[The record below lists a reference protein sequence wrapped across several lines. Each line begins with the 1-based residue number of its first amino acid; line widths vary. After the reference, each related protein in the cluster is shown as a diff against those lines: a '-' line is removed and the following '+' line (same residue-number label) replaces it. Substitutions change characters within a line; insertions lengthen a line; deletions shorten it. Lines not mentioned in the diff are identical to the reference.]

1 MAVYTTINDPSVYFH
16 TQLYTGNA
24 TDGVNITN
32 DANAG
37 NFKPDWIWSK
47 NRTRGADW
55 HDVTASTRGVTKSLF
70 SNTNSAESTQTGA
83 VQAFL
88 TDGFTIGDNP
98 QVNRNANNYAA
109 WQWKA
114 NGGTTSSN
122 SSGSI
127 TSTVQ
132 ANTTAGFSIVTYT
145 GNNTSG
151 ATVGHGLGAA
161 PDTIILKALGIADQ
175 NWFINTP
182 VGGGTGYMM
191 LNQTNAAS
199 GSNSSVWNLTAP
211 TATVFTLGNSGG
223 VNDSTTYVAYCF
235 KSIKGY
241 SKMGNYTG
249 NGNDNGPFIYTG
261 FKPAFVMAK
270 KTSGTGQ
277 WFMWDDKRTPFNVMN
292 IRLLANTTAGDDTS
306 NDNRIDFLSN
316 GFKIRDNSTD
326 FNNNSSDMFYMA
338 FAQNPL
344 VATNGVPTTAR

>member
-1 MAVYTTINDPSVYFH
+1 MAYTTVNDPSAYFQ
-16 TQLYTGNA
+16 TALYSGTGSSQS
-24 TDGVNITN
+24 ITN
-32 DANAG
+32 DG
-37 NFKPDWIWSK
+37 NSNLQPDWVWLK
-47 NRTRGADW
+47 KRTGGTARAHQLYDTTRGATY
-55 HDVTASTRGVTKSLF
+55 VIN
-70 SNTNSAESTQTGA
+70 SNTNAAQSQTSG
-83 VQAFL
+83 VTAFNS
-88 TDGFTIGDNP
+88 DGFTAGGDDGSNGSGGTY
-98 QVNRNANNYAA
+98 VA

-114 NGGTTSSN
+114 NGGTTASN
-122 SSGSI
+122 SNGSI

-249 NGNDNGPFIYTG
+249 NGNSDGPFVYTG
-261 FKPAFVMAK
+261 FSPAWVMVK
-270 KTSGTGQ
+270 
-277 WFMWDDKRTPFNVMN
+277 N
-292 IRLLANTTAGDDTS
+292 TAGSTNWNMYDNKRSTFNKADDILMANAS
-306 NDNRIDFLSN
+306 DAESAVSGKSIDFLSN
-316 GFKIRDNSTD
+316 GFKLRGSDNETNDNGDSH
-326 FNNNSSDMFYMA
+326 FYMA
-338 FAQNPL
+338 FAETPL
-344 VATNGVPTTAR
+344 VATNNTIALAR